1 AADGEIRVRGPNVMQ
16 GYFRDEAATREAM
29 EGGWFRTGDVGHIDP
44 EGFLKITDRKKE
56 VLKTS
61 GGKMVAPQPIEN
73 LLKSDRF
80 ISQAVLIGDRR
91 KFISALIVPD
101 PQLLESYA
109 KHKEITY
116 GQRSDLLA
124 NPRVLDLYRRRIE
137 AKMAGLPQYETVK
150 KFRFLPKELTQED
163 GDLTPTL
170 KVK

>member
-91 KFISALIVPD
+91 RFISALIVPD
-101 PQLLESYA
+101 MAMVESYA
-109 KHKEITY
+109 KHKQIPYARVE
-116 GQRSDLLA
+116 DLLGDA
-124 NPRVLDLYRRRIE
+124 RVLDL
-137 AKMAGLPQYETVK
+137 
-150 KFRFLPKELTQED
+150 
-163 GDLTPTL
+163 
-170 KVK
+170 